1 MKRHL
6 LSFISILLAITPLL
20 TSCVR
25 DVVLDAGENPQVVV
39 ECILTNS
46 DVQELRLNFTKGA
59 SQNETEPL
67 TEAVATLLDLT
78 GKFTVGQFEKREGDL
93 WTLNYTPTPMHHYR
107 LEIQVPGYDLICAE
121 DSMPAEPDVYIGN
134 SDVLSLTLGYY
145 GNDRE
150 YVISELNRKYYKD
163 KTGKLLFLRGSY
175 YYIRNAVN
183 PFVVYGMNYNPVT
196 EGYEMIEQLCT
207 DHPAVLSDT
216 FTGGEYVPSC
226 KSDEENGMLLHP
238 ILEGA
243 PLHRHYMIFPK
254 NADNI
259 EKFFIISGSFTGDWW
274 HTPEKNTGCH
284 PSLPDYGKPGGY
296 LVVAS
301 MSNNSMQY
309 LDEALRYHSMQES
322 SDMTSIYLRDNI
334 YNNINGG
341 LGLFAAISEKRLGWQ
356 RIYTD
361 MAKWEAYWNSD
372 KYKYIDEYGRYHYED
387 GSWGYYYPELE
398 LF

>member
-1 MKRHL
+1 MKKCIYSL
-6 LSFISILLAITPLL
+6 CIIFLTTILALS
-20 TSCVR
+20 SCVR
-25 DVVLDAGENPQVVV
+25 EVILDAGEKPQVVV

-46 DVQELRLNFTKGA
+46 ETQELHLNFTKGA
-59 SQNETEPL
+59 SKAEAEPL
-67 TEAVATLLDLT
+67 TEAVATLFDLT
-78 GKFTVGQFEKREGDL
+78 GQFTVGQFEKQDGDL
-93 WTLNYTPTPMHHYR
+93 WTLNHVPIPMHQYR
-107 LEIQVPGYDLICAE
+107 LEVQVPGYDLIYAE
-121 DSMPAEPDVYIGN
+121 DSMPIAPEVYIGN
-134 SDVLSLTLGYY
+134 SHVFGLTLGYY
-145 GNDRE
+145 GDKRE
-150 YVISELNRKYYKD
+150 YVISDLKQKYKD

-175 YYIRNAVN
+175 YYIRNVVN

-196 EGYEMIEQLCT
+196 EEYEMIEQLCT

-259 EKFFIISGSFTGDWW
+259 EKFFLISGSFTGDWW
-274 HTPEKNTGCH
+274 HTPEKNTGCD

-296 LVVAS
+296 LVFAS
-301 MSNNSMQY
+301 MSNNYMQY

-334 YNNINGG
+334 YSNINGG

-372 KYKYIDEYGRYHYED
+372 KYKYIDEYGHYHYED
-387 GSWGYYYPELE
+387 GHWSYYYPELE